1 MLFSSRRRLLPRLL
15 SRHRRLEINLL
26 NYCTINP
33 FFTAKDI
40 IISFRAC
47 SCIIDY
53 FILLSQYG
61 EVKYFTLSTGARGEV
76 RLFNGAHIRRRRAW
90 GRARGGGWLCCKWQ
104 KHLAA
109 VRERSDVYMQQTHIP
124 FKAVGRRVYFVFA
137 ILGQLT
143 DNEKKVLLQ
152 TCDQLKPH

>member
-1 MLFSSRRRLLPRLL
+1 MLFSSRRCLLPRLL
-15 SRHRRLEINLL
+15 PRHRRLEINLL

-76 RLFNGAHIRRRRAW
+76 RVFNGAHIRGGRGW
-90 GRARGGGWLCCKWQ
+90 GRARRGWLFCKWQ
-104 KHLAA
+104 KHLGA
-109 VRERSDVYMQQTHIP
+109 VRESSDVYMQQTYIP
-124 FKAVGRRVYFVFA
+124 FRAVGRRVYFVFA
-137 ILGQLT
+137 ILRQLT